1 MFLMCTWKTHRLIL
15 IYMQLPLWK
24 NSRSDEKNAEDFSIL
39 SSTIFSRCFS
49 TIQMPQRK
57 CMYLHFYP
65 FPGDRAGAR
74 PINFVPSR
82 TAVPS
87 ELCNSVP
94 LPLNKKTPFFRT
106 VCLRLHENCARDKK
120 RSPGRWK
127 KQSDMMYTFRMI
139 YHREKSVFRCLAAVM
154 HTQNAFR
161 EMGRR

>member
-1 MFLMCTWKTHRLIL
+1 
-15 IYMQLPLWK
+15 
-24 NSRSDEKNAEDFSIL
+24 
-39 SSTIFSRCFS
+39 
-49 TIQMPQRK
+49 
-57 CMYLHFYP
+57 MYLHFYP

-120 RSPGRWK
+120 AGARAV
-127 KQSDMMYTFRMI
+127 
-139 YHREKSVFRCLAAVM
+139 EKAKRHDVHISYDLSS
-154 HTQNAFR
+154 
-161 EMGRR
+161 